1 VRSSVH
7 TLSQDFERIFSL
19 ISVLGCTTQAGG
31 THDSADTADS
41 WTVGGDPNPNP
52 YPNPNPNPNPNPTL
66 TQAAEA
72 AEAAE
77 AEAPWQRA
85 RLAAEARGGAQ
96 CRAGSMQLPR
106 TWGGE
111 EHSGD
116 DASGTVVVHSD
127 GTGRSRE
134 KEA

>member
-1 VRSSVH
+1 MRSSVH

-41 WTVGGDPNPNP
+41 WTVGGD
-52 YPNPNPNPNPNPTL
+52 PNPNPNPTL